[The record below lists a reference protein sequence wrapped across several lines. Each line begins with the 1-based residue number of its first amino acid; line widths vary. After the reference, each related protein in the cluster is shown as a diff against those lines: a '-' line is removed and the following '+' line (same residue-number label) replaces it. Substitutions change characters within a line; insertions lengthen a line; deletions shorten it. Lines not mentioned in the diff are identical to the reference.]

1 MRSILTV
8 LAASAVLGAAATAV
22 AIDPGCST
30 CGNCQGSGF
39 AAPPCG
45 APLYGTPGC
54 CECPPGPC
62 DNAWDGYCEHKAF
75 WQAIWHNVGTGAYG
89 GRHRMGRCAAP
100 AQGTTCTPGGV
111 IYQQP
116 APAGTPRQLAPGP
129 VPAGEPP
136 AAPEPVAEQAAW
148 GWYQPWVR

>member
-45 APLYGTPGC
+45 APGRPA
-54 CECPPGPC
+54 CPMQRWMRNRVAVPYATRNLAKLAAALEQLTEFNPRP
-62 DNAWDGYCEHKAF
+62 DK
-75 WQAIWHNVGTGAYG
+75 WHNW
-89 GRHRMGRCAAP
+89 RRFC
-100 AQGTTCTPGGV
+100 AQGAAAARDGRKDRAVRGCTHCHRV
-111 IYQQP
+111 YRP
-116 APAGTPRQLAPGP
+116 AYNRAHRTRPIG
-129 VPAGEPP
+129 
-136 AAPEPVAEQAAW
+136 AA
-148 GWYQPWVR
+148 R